1 MRMSFLQSSRNRLIA
16 FVWTASLL
24 FLLFQG
30 GRLSF
35 LLFTGFSAIV
45 LYLFLVSKSGIHNV
59 QITRSIPLAA
69 GERIVA
75 GTPVD
80 IQLNFYIPGFIP
92 IPYVLVTDRLH
103 RHDGQEISYETSFVP
118 DWRRRGEVTI
128 TTPPLKRGRYS
139 FSETSCTVEDIFGL
153 YQYSKNVIA
162 PFSFTVYPPRVLVKE
177 WQDFNSMYRGK
188 HLHSINSEV
197 QRETTQFNGIRE
209 YIHGDPL
216 SRIHWN
222 ASARTGTWKSKEYE
236 KESLP
241 RMMIVLDCAAAYRS
255 AEQFELA
262 VSTAA
267 SLLDYAQQSD
277 LPVGLITGEGEAGW
291 MAPQRGRVHYEKL
304 LNRLIDIEAT
314 GTSSLEEI
322 MQARQREFDSRLFL
336 VFVTSRSD
344 ASFIQMLRWCKTISL
359 HASVIQ
365 MAPHPE
371 PDVQPW
377 QKDLYG
383 LGIPSYR
390 IGSLRELPAVL
401 GGGRA

>member
-1 MRMSFLQSSRNRLIA
+1 MRMSFLQSSRNRLITS
-16 FVWTASLL
+16 VWTASLL

-45 LYLFLVSKSGIHNV
+45 LYLFLVSKSGISNV
-59 QITRSIPLAA
+59 QITRSIPMAP

-80 IQLNFYIPGFIP
+80 IQLKFFIPGFIP
-92 IPYVLVTDRLH
+92 IPYVLVTDRLR
-103 RHDGQEISYETSFVP
+103 RHNGQEISYETSFVP

-153 YQYSKNVIA
+153 YQYSKNVSA
-162 PFSFTVYPPRVLVKE
+162 PFSFTVYPPRVMVKE

-188 HLHSINSEV
+188 HLHSVNSEV
-197 QRETTQFNGIRE
+197 QRETTQFNGVRE

-241 RMMIVLDCAAAYRS
+241 RMMIVLDCAAEYRNS
-255 AEQFELA
+255 EQFETA

-267 SLLDYAQQSD
+267 SLLDYAQQAD
-277 LPVGLITGEGEAGW
+277 LPVGLITSEKDLGW
-291 MAPQRGRVHYEKL
+291 MPPQRGRVQYEKL
-304 LNRLIDIEAT
+304 LNRLIDVEAT
-314 GTSSLEEI
+314 GTSNLEEI
-322 MQARQREFDSRLFL
+322 LQTRRRELDSRLFL
-336 VFVTSRSD
+336 VFITPRAD
-344 ASFIQMLRWCKTISL
+344 ASFHQMLRWCRTISL

-365 MAPHPE
+365 VAPYPE
-371 PDVQPW
+371 PGVQEW

-383 LGIPSYR
+383 IGIPSYR
-390 IGSLRELPAVL
+390 IGALRELPVVL

>member
-1 MRMSFLQSSRNRLIA
+1 MSFLQSSRNKLITA
-16 FVWTASLL
+16 VWTASLL

-45 LYLFLVSKSGIHNV
+45 LYLFLVSKSGINNV

-80 IQLNFYIPGFIP
+80 IRLTFFIPGFIP
-92 IPYVLVTDRLH
+92 IPYVLVTDRLK
-103 RHDGQEISYETSFVP
+103 RHNGQEMSYETSFVP

-153 YQYSKNVIA
+153 YQYSKNVSA

-177 WQDFNSMYRGK
+177 WQDFNSMYRGR

-241 RMMIVLDCAAAYRS
+241 RMMIVLDCAADYS
-255 AEQFELA
+255 SDDQFEVA

-267 SLLDYAQQSD
+267 SLLDYAHHSD
-277 LPVGLITGEGEAGW
+277 LPVGLITGEAEPLW

-304 LNRLIDIEAT
+304 LNRLIDIEAN
-314 GTSSLEEI
+314 GTIRLEEV
-322 MQARQREFDSRLFL
+322 MQARQRELNSRLFL
-336 VFVTSRSD
+336 VFITSRSD
-344 ASFIQMLRWCKTISL
+344 SSFIQMLRWCRTLSL

-365 MAPHPE
+365 ITPHSKQG
-371 PDVQPW
+371 VQQW
-377 QKDLYG
+377 QKDLYSI
-383 LGIPSYR
+383 GIPSYR
-390 IGSLRELPAVL
+390 IGSLRELPVVL

>member
-1 MRMSFLQSSRNRLIA
+1 MSFLQSSRNKLITA
-16 FVWTASLL
+16 VWTASLL

-45 LYLFLVSKSGIHNV
+45 LYLFLVSKSGINNV

-80 IQLNFYIPGFIP
+80 IRLTFFIPGFIP
-92 IPYVLVTDRLH
+92 IPYVLVTDRLK
-103 RHDGQEISYETSFVP
+103 RHNGQEMSYETSFVP

-153 YQYSKNVIA
+153 YQYSKNVSA
-162 PFSFTVYPPRVLVKE
+162 PFSFTVYPPRVLLKE
-177 WQDFNSMYRGK
+177 WQDFNSMYRGR

-241 RMMIVLDCAAAYRS
+241 RMMIVLDCAADYS
-255 AEQFELA
+255 SDDQFEVA

-267 SLLDYAQQSD
+267 SLLDYAHHSD
-277 LPVGLITGEGEAGW
+277 LPVGLITGEAEPLW

-304 LNRLIDIEAT
+304 LNRLIDIEAN
-314 GTSSLEEI
+314 GTIRLEEV
-322 MQARQREFDSRLFL
+322 MQARQRELNSRLFL
-336 VFVTSRSD
+336 VFITSRSD
-344 ASFIQMLRWCKTISL
+344 SSFIQMLRWCRTLSL

-365 MAPHPE
+365 ITPHSKQG
-371 PDVQPW
+371 VQQW
-377 QKDLYG
+377 QKDLYSI
-383 LGIPSYR
+383 GIPSYR
-390 IGSLRELPAVL
+390 IGSLRELPVVL